1 VAAKELMYEVAD
13 GIEPKID
20 GLPRLMIRMEG
31 TNKRRL
37 DCEDL
42 LRLLEILDK
51 KVVTLPDFHALNIQR
66 LPPKFSPSEVDS
78 VRLAESVVGLL
89 LRQQVAKLSCQ
100 LNELKQSWSE
110 NYMQQLSSLS
120 EEVAVLK
127 SSVSSLTASDHSSA
141 IAGWVTQPTDADE
154 EVVLN
159 HNEDTAITSSTFT
172 SLFQSKD
179 D

>member
-1 VAAKELMYEVAD
+1 MPKSELTSILIGFYEDDELVAAKELMYEVAE

-20 GLPRLMIRMEG
+20 GLLRLVILKEI

-51 KVVTLPDFHALNIQR
+51 KVVTLPEFHALNIQR
-66 LPPKFSPSEVDS
+66 LPKISPSEVDS
-78 VRLAESVVGLL
+78 VRLADIVVL
-89 LRQQVAKLSCQ
+89 LRQQVAELSCQ

-127 SSVSSLTASDHSSA
+127 CSCL
-141 IAGWVTQPTDADE
+141 
-154 EVVLN
+154 LY
-159 HNEDTAITSSTFT
+159 TSPSPR
-172 SLFQSKD
+172 D
-179 D
+179 